1 MKAIIDAKDL
11 KELVDKTK
19 RFVGDN
25 YNNKMMRYIHIV
37 VNADEQEVRAEA
49 VDGHRFSVAYC
60 RLKDGNESFECFI
73 TPDIPKITKS
83 DMYAEIEINE
93 DKAFVTVGDSI
104 RGYRQPEGEFYDL
117 SSMTKTDKEPA
128 IQIGFDTKL
137 LAEALQSVKD
147 KKSTH
152 NVARLYFYNPAAPVL
167 IRSNE
172 KDIAGVLPVRIS
184 SEEWEGDAKKQ
195 TDGN

>member
-1 MKAIIDAKDL
+1 M
-11 KELVDKTK
+11 
-19 RFVGDN
+19 
-25 YNNKMMRYIHIV
+25 
-37 VNADEQEVRAEA
+37 
-49 VDGHRFSVAYC
+49 AYC
-60 RLKDGNESFECFI
+60 QLKGGNEFFECFI
-73 TPDIPKITKS
+73 TPDIPKITKV
-83 DMYAEIEINE
+83 DLFAEIEING

-117 SSMTKTDKEPA
+117 SSMTKPDKEPA
-128 IQIGFDTKL
+128 IQIGFNAKS

-184 SEEWEGDAKKQ
+184 SEKLEGDAKNNLY
-195 TDGN
+195 GN